1 VEQDTKLLGDR
12 RRALEEEFFRKQDEA
27 LRQKL
32 RQKQER
38 ASLKAELRGRLG
50 IEEEHLLDAL
60 VELGLNAETATA
72 LGLVPL
78 VEVAWADGKLEAK
91 EREAL
96 LAVAKDFGVD
106 PRHPSYELLAGWLEH
121 RPRPQ
126 MAELWGDYV
135 RAIVSRL
142 DEAERVTMRD
152 RTLARARGIAEAAG
166 GILGLGKKI
175 SPEEEVVL
183 SSLARAYDRP

>member
-50 IEEEHLLDAL
+50 IEEEHILDAL
-60 VELGLNAETATA
+60 ADLGLTSETATA

-142 DEAERVTMRD
+142 GEAERVAMRD
-152 RTLARARGIAEAAG
+152 RMLARARGIAEAAG
-166 GILGLGKKI
+166 GILGLGKKV

-183 SSLARAYDRP
+183 ASLARAYDRP